1 MRLEFTK
8 MHGLGNDFIV
18 VDGIR
23 QRVELEPEQIRQMAD
38 RHTGIGFD
46 QLLLVEPPDVPE
58 ADFRYRI
65 FNGDG
70 SEAEQCG
77 NGARCFT
84 RFVLDR
90 QLTVKRQLVLQTST
104 GLIHC
109 ELQADGQIQVDMG
122 RPLFD
127 AQALPCVPTDDADV
141 GEGEIRVRINGQ
153 SLQLALV
160 SMGNPHAVL
169 FCDDILTAPV
179 IELGPVIQQ
188 LPAFPAG
195 VNVGFC
201 QIVDR
206 GFLRLRVYERG
217 AGETRACGSGACAA
231 VAAARVR
238 DLVDERVK
246 VSLPGGKLRLV
257 WQGPG
262 DTIKM
267 TGSATVVFEGQI
279 EL

>member
-18 VDGIR
+18 LDGIR
-23 QRVELEPEQIRQMAD
+23 QRIELEPAQIQQMAD

-46 QLLLVEPPDVPE
+46 QLLLVEPPAVPE

-65 FNGDG
+65 FNSDG

-84 RFVLDR
+84 RFVHDR
-90 QLTVKRQLVLQTST
+90 KLTVKHDITLQTNT

-109 ELQADGQIQVDMG
+109 ELQDNGQIQVDMG
-122 RPLFD
+122 QPSFDPL
-127 AQALPCVPTDDADV
+127 ALPCIAVDGTEV
-141 GEGEIRVRINGQ
+141 KEGEAWVQ
-153 SLQLALV
+153 VDDTTLALALV
-160 SMGNPHAVL
+160 SMGNPHAVY
-169 FCDDILTAPV
+169 FCPDIFAAPV
-179 IELGPVIQQ
+179 ATLGPAIQA
-188 LPAFPAG
+188 LPAFPKG

-201 QIVDR
+201 QVVDR
-206 GFLRLRVYERG
+206 GFMRLRVFERG
-217 AGETRACGSGACAA
+217 AGETQACGSGACAA

-246 VSLPGGKLRLV
+246 VSLPGGKLKLA
-257 WQGPG
+257 WHGPG